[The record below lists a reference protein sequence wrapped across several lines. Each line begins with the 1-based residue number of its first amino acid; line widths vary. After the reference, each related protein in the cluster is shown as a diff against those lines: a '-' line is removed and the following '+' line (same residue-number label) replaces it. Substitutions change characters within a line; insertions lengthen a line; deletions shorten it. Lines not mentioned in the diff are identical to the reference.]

1 MVPLSTP
8 LMTSFIFFLV
18 LSSVLNGTF
27 ASSKGKA
34 TASSAKA
41 TSASATATDAVHPVT
56 DKRSKFIF
64 DDDVKWDCF
73 YRSTTRVTEDDTL
86 DPAIW
91 RQDQYGN
98 LLMASLT
105 YCKGALCYNFDHRF
119 PVSEIPDAKANLK
132 AVIEKMK
139 AVENCQAMSVRV
151 NSLKG
156 SSPEADIQNIVSK
169 FGCDEATKNIF
180 LANNYEYA
188 LKVQEKLIDGKRFL
202 QLKARYGAYKER
214 LNSQGKITSDNIT
227 KEARFANLQYQADQ
241 IAREIRNELIS
252 S

>member
-1 MVPLSTP
+1 
-8 LMTSFIFFLV
+8 MTSFIIFLV
-18 LSSVLNGTF
+18 LSSVLNGAF
-27 ASSKGKA
+27 ASSK
-34 TASSAKA
+34 AKA
-41 TSASATATDAVHPVT
+41 TSSTIATTAPATATDAVLPVT
-56 DKRSKFIF
+56 DKRSNFIF

-73 YRSTTRVTEDDTL
+73 YRSTTRVTEDDRL

-98 LLMASLT
+98 LLMAGLT

-119 PVSEIPDAKANLK
+119 PVSEIPDAKANLR
-132 AVIEKMK
+132 AVIDKMK
-139 AVENCQAMSVRV
+139 AVDNCQAMSVRV

-156 SSPEADIQNIVSK
+156 SSPEADIQNIVAK

-188 LKVQEKLIDGKRFL
+188 LKFQEKLIDEHRFH
-202 QLKARYGAYKER
+202 QLKARYGAYKAR
-214 LNSQGKITSDNIT
+214 LNTQGKITSDNIT
-227 KEARFANLQYQADQ
+227 KEVRFANLQSQADQ
-241 IAREIRNELIS
+241 IAREIRNELLS